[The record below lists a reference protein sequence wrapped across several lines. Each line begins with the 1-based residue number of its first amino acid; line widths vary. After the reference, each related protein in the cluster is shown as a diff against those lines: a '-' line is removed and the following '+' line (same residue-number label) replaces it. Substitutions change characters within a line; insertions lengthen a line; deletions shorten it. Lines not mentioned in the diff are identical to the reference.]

1 MILTKYVLVALAAS
15 LFPEASGRFVSGL
28 GSSQSLLRSGCDDG
42 TGIVDGGH
50 CNGTGVVD
58 DPLPKNREGFQFE
71 NPSTDCKYV
80 SQMHIWDSFKDLEK
94 DMNKLFTLIH
104 KDVKFTV
111 VGHHPIAGRY
121 HDLLHFYVNALRR
134 VSVLFFDHADL
145 FEIHPQAI
153 FGGCNAEWSV
163 QEIQFKG
170 VMNSGEHTDI
180 LRRAISVDPPQVIGS
195 ISSMCGSPAGI
206 VARWLRFALISTRQ
220 RSWRH
225 CTRMRFGGMAPRR
238 GTICIT
244 CPVRWECQ
252 T

>member
-1 MILTKYVLVALAAS
+1 MILTNYLLVALAAS
-15 LFPEASGRFVSGL
+15 LFPEASGRFISLL
-28 GSSQSLLRSGCDDG
+28 GSSQSLLQTGCDG

-58 DPLPKNREGFQFE
+58 DPLPKHREGFQFE

-121 HDLLHFYVNALRR
+121 HDLMHFYVNALRR

-180 LRRAISVDPPQVIGS
+180 LRCAISPDPPQVTDS
-195 ISSMCGSPAGI
+195 ISSTCGSPAGMG
-206 VARWLRFALISTRQ
+206 VRWSRSALILTRL

-225 CTRMRFGGMAPRR
+225 CTRMRSGGMAP
-238 GTICIT
+238 
-244 CPVRWECQ
+244 P
-252 T
+252 